1 MQTALFFQPDYSG
14 QYRKQICDMHGTD
27 MNSRGLDYTILT
39 IAIIGA
45 INWGLIGFFR
55 LDLIAFLFGDMT
67 LLSRI
72 IYAAVGICGL
82 YLISMFGRVRDIAD

>member
-1 MQTALFFQPDYSG
+1 
-14 QYRKQICDMHGTD
+14 
-27 MNSRGLDYTILT
+27 MNTKGIDYTILT

-55 LDLIAFLFGDMT
+55 FDLVAFLFGDMS

-72 IYAAVGICGL
+72 VYGLVGIIL
-82 YLISMFGRVRDIAD
+82 L